1 MIFKYSKLNVRCL
14 AAFIA
19 SLFLVTSCGGN
30 AAQDDGEQTPAKRNF
45 CLSAQMKN
53 SVEIIEVSKQ
63 VVSEQLSLSGKIE
76 YNENDLTVF
85 RSLLDG
91 LVADV
96 KFELGDHVRK
106 GQVLATITSSQ
117 IQELHQQK
125 RYQENQ
131 IVLLEKQ
138 LKSKNEMAA
147 DGLLAMTEVL
157 ASEHELTSARIELDR
172 VNQSLALYKA
182 TDQGA
187 FHILAPRN
195 GYIIQKS
202 ISAGQSITAES
213 EPLFSLSNLEEV
225 WVMVNIY
232 ASNLRYVHVGDH
244 VRVRTIAY
252 PDQFY
257 DGKIDKIYNVFDDNE
272 HVLKARVV
280 LANKNLKLMPG
291 LSADILIDMSNGA
304 EMAAAIP
311 NKAKVFNNNKEYI
324 VVYKGDCQLEIREI
338 ASVGQNEEYTFIA
351 DTLATGE
358 RILGTN
364 ALLVFEEI
372 NQQK

>member
-1 MIFKYSKLNVRCL
+1 MIFKYCTLNARCL
-14 AAFIA
+14 AAFTA

-30 AAQDDGEQTPAKRNF
+30 AAQGDAEQAPTKRNF
-45 CLSAQMKN
+45 CLDAQMKN
-53 SVEIIEVSKQ
+53 SVEIMEVSKQ
-63 VVSEQLSLSGKIE
+63 VISEQLSLSGKIE
-76 YNENDLTVF
+76 YNENDMTVF

-91 LVADV
+91 LVENV
-96 KFELGDHVRK
+96 KFELGDHVHK
-106 GQVLATITSSQ
+106 GQILATITSSQ

-125 RYQENQ
+125 RAQESQ
-131 IVLLEKQ
+131 ISMLEKQ
-138 LKSKNEMAA
+138 LKSKKEMAA

-157 ASEHELTSARIELDR
+157 ASEHELESACIELDR
-172 VNQSLALYKA
+172 VKQSLALYKA
-182 TDQGA
+182 TGSGA
-187 FHILAPRN
+187 FHILAPRD

-280 LANKNLKLMPG
+280 LSNKNLMLMPG
-291 LSADILIDMSNGA
+291 LGADILIDMSNGA
-304 EMAAAIP
+304 DTAFAIP
-311 NKAKVFNNNKEYI
+311 NRAKVFNNNKEYM
-324 VVYKGDCQLEIREI
+324 VVYKSDCQLEIHEI
-338 ASVGQNEEYTFIA
+338 ASIGHNAQYTFIA
-351 DTLATGE
+351 DTLAAGE

-364 ALLVFEEI
+364 ALLVFEEL
-372 NQQK
+372 NQN